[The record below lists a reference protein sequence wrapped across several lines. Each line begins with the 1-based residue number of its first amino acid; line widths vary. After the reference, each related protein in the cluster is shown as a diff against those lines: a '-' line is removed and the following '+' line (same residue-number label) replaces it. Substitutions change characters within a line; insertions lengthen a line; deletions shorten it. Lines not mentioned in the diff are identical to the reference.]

1 MVSLNL
7 YDAKSANK
15 LIVLIYRRQIVTFLY
30 NGLIANM
37 KTIEQLNGNEKK
49 TDENIVYDS
58 VL

>member
-7 YDAKSANK
+7 YDVKSANQ
-15 LIVLIYRRQIVTFLY
+15 LIVLIYRRQIVTLLY
-30 NGLIANM
+30 NGLMANM